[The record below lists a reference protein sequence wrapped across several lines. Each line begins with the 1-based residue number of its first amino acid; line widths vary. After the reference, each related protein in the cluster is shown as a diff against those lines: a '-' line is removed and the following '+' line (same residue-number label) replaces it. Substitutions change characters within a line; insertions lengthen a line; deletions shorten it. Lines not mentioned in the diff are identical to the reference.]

1 RETAALIRAI
11 EIARNSFDQAVLVL
25 SVTKSGEPATPSDPA
40 RPELTAGDLQVTE
53 GNAVPATEPS
63 DEQDKPL
70 APDVGLGQAA
80 VAVFEEEAGNP

>member
-1 RETAALIRAI
+1 M
-11 EIARNSFDQAVLVL
+11 
-25 SVTKSGEPATPSDPA
+25 
-40 RPELTAGDLQVTE
+40 QVTE

-80 VAVFEEEAGNP
+80 VAVFEEEAGNPLETVAGPPLESESTVPFD